1 MATTFTTMAAALKT
15 RFYLDKNTIPDM
27 TYEESPLYA
36 VIPKSEDWGGQ
47 SAEFPIIYGQNQSHS
62 ATFSNAQANAGT
74 LTMKRWSLP
83 PSGNKKHY
91 TIAQIPGDLIR
102 AMEGNPNAYFPAV
115 EAEVESAMKTSAR
128 RLSIDMFGDG
138 FGRIGVIATGGIS
151 GSTVTLATAED
162 AKKFEVDMIVVLS
175 ASNSAN
181 TLRNAGTTIK
191 VLSVDEDAGTVTF
204 TTGVVATIAAAA
216 AGDSIFP
223 VGDRQDS
230 ATPARLRMLG
240 LEGWVPYDRT
250 TLTGA
255 LFGVDRTLHPTRLGG
270 SFADGSQKS
279 IREAIQ
285 DMVSLLAGRKAK
297 PKYAYLS
304 YSKWNELAKELGS
317 NVQYVD
323 VKVGE
328 TGVVGFT
335 GIRVNGPKGSVE
347 VLPDQSC
354 PPTRCF
360 VIQPDTFMLLSL
372 GRAVGFLDED
382 DNRMLRQGTA
392 DSYEIR
398 IGGYV
403 ELLCKAPG
411 FNGVINL

>member
-36 VIPKSEDWGGQ
+36 VIPKSEDWGGN

-62 ATFSNAQANAGT
+62 ATFSNAQTNAGT

-83 PSGNKKHY
+83 TSANKKHY

-115 EAEVESAMKTSAR
+115 EAEVESAMKTTAR
-128 RLSIDMFGDG
+128 RLSIDLFGNG
-138 FGRIGVIATGGIS
+138 YGRIGVIAAGGIS
-151 GSTVTLATAED
+151 GSTITLTIAED
-162 AKKFEVDMIVVLS
+162 AKKFETGMVCVLS
-175 ASNSAN
+175 PSDHAN
-181 TLRNAGTTIK
+181 VLDNGGTTIT

-204 TTGVVATIAAAA
+204 TAGVVATIAAAA
-216 AGDSIFP
+216 AGDNIFP
-223 VGDRQDS
+223 VGDRQNS
-230 ATPARLRMLG
+230 ATPSLLRMAG
-240 LEGWVPYDRT
+240 LEAWVPYDRT

-255 LFGVDRTLHPTRLGG
+255 FFGVDRTLHPTRLGG
-270 SFADGSQKS
+270 SYLDGSQKS
-279 IREAIQ
+279 LREGIQ

-304 YSKWNELAKELGS
+304 FSKWNELAKELGS

-323 VKVGE
+323 VKIGE

-347 VLPDQSC
+347 VLPDQAC
-354 PPTRCF
+354 PPNRCY
-360 VIQPDTFMLLSL
+360 VIQPDTFLLLSL